1 MGLQQPNATIQEA
14 HWKILSTIQEAH
26 WKILLL
32 IEKLKKKGEEEEK
45 TNIQTNVDDII
56 YT

>member
-14 HWKILSTIQEAH
+14 HWKIH
-26 WKILLL
+26 LL
-32 IEKLKKKGEEEEK
+32 IEKSKKKGEEDEK
-45 TNIQTNVDDII
+45 TNNQANVDGII

>member
-1 MGLQQPNATIQEA
+1 MGLQQPNATIQN
-14 HWKILSTIQEAH
+14 AH

-32 IEKLKKKGEEEEK
+32 IEKLKKKGEEEK
-45 TNIQTNVDDII
+45 TNIQTNFVDII

>member
-1 MGLQQPNATIQEA
+1 MGLQQPNA
-14 HWKILSTIQEAH
+14 TIQEAH